1 MLFIDLIRSRRP
13 ITVVVHDGRYDAF
26 VEAPI
31 TKNDEIT
38 FEMLEKLGGV
48 SDQVEDGRYHFSWRV
63 TLRGKIRMDLHP
75 ID

>member
-1 MLFIDLIRSRRP
+1 MLFLDLIRSARP
-13 ITVVVHDGRYDAF
+13 ITVIVQNGRYDAF
-26 VEAPI
+26 VEHPI

-38 FEMLEKLGGV
+38 FEMLEKLGGINE
-48 SDQVEDGRYHFSWRV
+48 SVEDGRYHFSWKI